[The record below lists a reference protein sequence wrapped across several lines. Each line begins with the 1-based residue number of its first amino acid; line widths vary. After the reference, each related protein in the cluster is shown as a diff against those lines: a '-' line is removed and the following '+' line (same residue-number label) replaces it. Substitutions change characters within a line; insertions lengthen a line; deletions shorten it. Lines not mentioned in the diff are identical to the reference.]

1 MGGPAGGD
9 PACTKLSLRP
19 EQLGCPPPLRV
30 STPGGSQPCHG
41 GACVWLSP
49 APWSCSGGVPA
60 LGRSLLR
67 GPAPWGSLLCGPT
80 PWHPKATILH
90 GAAGTCPKPPNLLPA
105 SARSWQLDF
114 GVASWVPPA
123 PHPPLTLMQ
132 HPCPRELR
140 APTPPSASP
149 QALHPPWDTHCKCWC
164 GPVTEQGVPAW
175 GGPTVDEAPSSPHS
189 ISPRRHVSSSPG
201 ASSHAPLARLV
212 LWGRWGP
219 AGGGGILHCTPQG
232 RCSSAN

>member
-67 GPAPWGSLLCGPT
+67 GPAPWGSLLHGP
-80 PWHPKATILH
+80 AL
-90 GAAGTCPKPPNLLPA
+90 G
-105 SARSWQLDF
+105 
-114 GVASWVPPA
+114 GVPA
-123 PHPPLTLMQ
+123 PWSCSIGVPALWSYTV
-132 HPCPRELR
+132 
-140 APTPPSASP
+140 AP
-149 QALHPPWDTHCKCWC
+149 QGHHPPWGCRHMPQASKPPPSLCSLLAT
-164 GPVTEQGVPAW
+164 GFW
-175 GGPTVDEAPSSPHS
+175 GGLLGPPSSPSAINSDAAPVSQGAEGSHPTLS
-189 ISPRRHVSSSPG
+189 IPPG
-201 ASSHAPLARLV
+201 SAPTLGHPLQVLV
-212 LWGRWGP
+212 RACDR
-219 AGGGGILHCTPQG
+219 AGGPSVGGSHCG
-232 RCSSAN
+232 